1 MAAGPPDL
9 VDYAQL
15 AGDAAVLERV
25 YELADLDR
33 LGDVLTDTRGL
44 VHARFAFSNAGTGR
58 PGASV
63 EVRAEPQV
71 RCQRC
76 MQGFALKV
84 NGSSHVE
91 FAEDEAADA
100 SDAQREVYRAAGGKV
115 SLPDLAEEELLL
127 ALPIVPAC
135 DEPEGCRNAPSLSGN
150 PERAEK
156 SDAMRRPFG
165 GLKELLK
172 KT

>member
-9 VDYAQL
+9 VDYEQL

-33 LGDVLTDTRGL
+33 LRDVLTDTRGL
-44 VHARFAFSNAGTGR
+44 VHARFAFSSVGKGR

-76 MQGFALKV
+76 MQGFALQL
-84 NGSSHVE
+84 NGRSHVE
-91 FAEDEAADA
+91 FAEDETADA
-100 SDAQREVYRAAGGKV
+100 SDAQREVYRADRWQGLVAGPGRRRV
-115 SLPDLAEEELLL
+115 VVGVAD
-127 ALPIVPAC
+127 
-135 DEPEGCRNAPSLSGN
+135 RSGL
-150 PERAEK
+150 R
-156 SDAMRRPFG
+156 
-165 GLKELLK
+165 
-172 KT
+172 